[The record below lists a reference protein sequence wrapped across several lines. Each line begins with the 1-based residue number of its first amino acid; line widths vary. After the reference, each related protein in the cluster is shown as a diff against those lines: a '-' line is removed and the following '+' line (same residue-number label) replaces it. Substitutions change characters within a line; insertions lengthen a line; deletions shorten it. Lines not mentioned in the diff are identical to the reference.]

1 MEKLI
6 IGSTDKGAG
15 KTSIIVGLAKAI
27 GKNFGYMKPM
37 GDRLLYRKKRLW
49 DYDSAL
55 ITNIFGL
62 KENPEDMTIGF
73 AHSKLRY
80 MYDEERTRNKLLEM
94 ACNIGKDKD
103 TVFVEC
109 GKDLLYG
116 TSVHLD
122 AISIAKH
129 MGGKMLIIISGDEN
143 VIMDD
148 IAFVKKYVDLAN
160 VDFAGVIV
168 NKVFNLDDFKDTY
181 LSDMTEMG
189 VNVLGIIPYEVELTY
204 LSVEHLA
211 QRLLAKVIAGEEGLN
226 RKVRNILV
234 GAMSTNAAIR
244 SPLFKKE
251 DKLLIT
257 SGDRS
262 DMILAALESNTA
274 GIILTNNV
282 LPPSNITSKASER
295 NIPLLLVPFDTYQTA
310 MQVDNIDPL
319 LTKDDAERIE
329 LLEQLINRHVAVEE
343 IARIQC

>member
-15 KTSIIVGLAKAI
+15 KTSVIVGLAKAI

-80 MYDEERTRNKLLEM
+80 MYDEEGTRNKLLAI

-168 NKVFNLDDFKDTY
+168 NKVFNLDYFKDTY
-181 LSDMTEMG
+181 LSDITEMG

-211 QRLLAKVIAGEEGLN
+211 HRLLAKVIAGEEGLN

-244 SPLFKKE
+244 NPLFKKE

-329 LLEQLINRHVAVEE
+329 LLEQLIDRHVAVEE